1 MASVETHWFVVTC
14 LRTFFDLSQ
23 KLSKGTFA
31 QQWDPDRTTASDWKF
46 PNLIKVLRFSW
57 NFKIS
62 ITCFN
67 YHTCFNQVQRAT
79 KKKRICCQ
87 VRFSHFVTAGRNEFP
102 KSLDLCPQ
110 ISHMSRWNHRLLV
123 QFLCSTSELLSTTK
137 ERRSL
142 WSDISDGKT
151 WKKMR
156 GKRLDDTSNDHVL
169 KVLVVWE
176 GRVERRLVPGHGH
189 VHFRKLA
196 SQRNTAEKCTW
207 SLAVPSSPGQKNG
220 A

>member
-79 KKKRICCQ
+79 KK
-87 VRFSHFVTAGRNEFP
+87 NEFVVKCVFHTSWP
-102 KSLDLCPQ
+102 LAEMNSL
-110 ISHMSRWNHRLLV
+110 SRWIFAHKSHTCPDGTIG
-123 QFLCSTSELLSTTK
+123 CSFNSCAQRPSYFRQQKKGGPSEAI
-137 ERRSL
+137 SL
-142 WSDISDGKT
+142 MEKHGK
-151 WKKMR
+151 KC
-156 GKRLDDTSNDHVL
+156 G
-169 KVLVVWE
+169 
-176 GRVERRLVPGHGH
+176 
-189 VHFRKLA
+189 
-196 SQRNTAEKCTW
+196 EKD
-207 SLAVPSSPGQKNG
+207 
-220 A
+220 